1 MRFIVR
7 TIRKISKAIDSL
19 IDRYAKFVVKIDSKI
34 RQYVKELEDDE
45 SYRNH

>member
-7 TIRKISKAIDSL
+7 TIRKLNKAIDRL

-34 RQYVKELEDDE
+34 RQYIKELEEDDYDGE
-45 SYRNH
+45 D